1 MNFKISK
8 KEFLDALSL
17 SSRAISSTT
26 PLPSLSGIKFTATE
40 NSLTLVSSD
49 SNISIR
55 TSINNNDKNALIIN
69 EPGEIVLEARYIL
82 EIARKIDTFETSILR
97 YEDCCTVFTPKH
109 PNTKPRKADVLE
121 AQAQFDFSAMIEKAI
136 ENIRFEIIEGK

>member
-26 PLPSLSGIKFTATE
+26 PLPSLAGIKITVTE
-40 NSLTLVSSD
+40 NSLTLTSSD

-55 TSINNNDKNALIIN
+55 TSINNNDSSALIIN
-69 EPGEIVLEARYIL
+69 EPGEIVIEAKYIL
-82 EIARKIDTFETSILR
+82 EIVRKIDDDFINFETI
-97 YEDCCTVFTPKH
+97 DGTF
-109 PNTKPRKADVLE
+109 
-121 AQAQFDFSAMIEKAI
+121 I
-136 ENIRFEIIEGK
+136 

>member
-55 TSINNNDKNALIIN
+55 TKGKLKNL
-69 EPGEIVLEARYIL
+69 P
-82 EIARKIDTFETSILR
+82 LR
-97 YEDCCTVFTPKH
+97 SLGSF
-109 PNTKPRKADVLE
+109 
-121 AQAQFDFSAMIEKAI
+121 FSASNYLKSLWCVHTST
-136 ENIRFEIIEGK
+136 